1 MQSFIRSVSL
11 VLVLC
16 LMAGVAGARDYLP
29 DFSDLAAEHSTTVV
43 RVEAEVSADQQRR
56 QMEQWEREMPDLFRH
71 FFGEQMPPMPDQR
84 PRNSQGSG
92 FIISDD
98 GYVVTNHHVIANAE
112 NIRVRTSDHRI
123 FHAEVVGTDEQ
134 SDIALIKVDAS
145 NLPHVE
151 MGDSDAL
158 NVGEWVLAIGAPF
171 GMDYS
176 VTAGIVSAKGRSLGE
191 RYVPF
196 IQSDVAIN
204 PGNSGG
210 PLFNRDGEV
219 IGINSQI
226 YTRSGGFMGMSFAI
240 PSNLVVDI
248 VDQLRETGSV
258 SRGWLGIAMDDS
270 FNDDPELA
278 ESFGLDRV
286 VGALVVQVYDGT
298 PARAAG
304 LRPGDLILEYDG
316 RMVTRFSDLAPMVG
330 ATRPGTEV
338 DLLVL
343 RNGEEITVPLEVGEL
358 PQDERT
364 VVGQAQPEIE
374 QEAGNV
380 LNVRVRE
387 LTTDEARALGDG
399 GVFVTDV
406 LPGPAEEAGL
416 REGDIITM
424 IHGQFVTTVEDFE
437 ATVSSLPEGRR
448 IAMRIVRDG
457 TTRFISIGLI

>member
-1 MQSFIRSVSL
+1 
-11 VLVLC
+11 
-16 LMAGVAGARDYLP
+16 
-29 DFSDLAAEHSTTVV
+29 
-43 RVEAEVSADQQRR
+43 
-56 QMEQWEREMPDLFRH
+56 MPDLFRH
-71 FFGEQMPPMPDQR
+71 YFGDQMPPMPEQR

-92 FIISDD
+92 FIISED

-123 FHAEVVGTDEQ
+123 FDAEVVGTDEQ
-134 SDIALIKVDAS
+134 TDIALIKVDAS
-145 NLPHVE
+145 DLPYVE

-158 NVGEWVLAIGAPF
+158 SVGEWVLAIGAPF

-258 SRGWLGIAMDDS
+258 TRGWLGIAMDDS

-286 VGALVVQVYDGT
+286 VGALVTQVYDGT
-298 PARAAG
+298 PAQDAG

-316 RMVTRFSDLAPMVG
+316 RLVTRFSDLAPMVG

-338 DLLVL
+338 DLLVM

-364 VVGQAQPEIE
+364 IVGQAQPDPD
-374 QEAGNV
+374 QDAGNV

-387 LTTDEARALGDG
+387 LTADEARALGDG

-437 ATVSSLPEGRR
+437 TTVSNLPEGRR

>member
-1 MQSFIRSVSL
+1 MQSFMRIGSL

-16 LMAGVAGARDYLP
+16 LMAGVANAREYLP

-71 FFGEQMPPMPDQR
+71 FFGDQMPPMPEQR

-98 GYVVTNHHVIANAE
+98 GYVVTNHHVIADAE

-123 FHAEVVGTDEQ
+123 FYAEVVGTDEQ

-145 NLPHVE
+145 DLPYVQ
-151 MGDSDAL
+151 MGDSDEL

-210 PLFNRDGEV
+210 PLFNRNGEV

-298 PARAAG
+298 PAQDAG
-304 LRPGDLILEYDG
+304 LLPGDLILEYDG
-316 RMVTRFSDLAPMVG
+316 RLVTRFSDLAPMVG

-358 PQDERT
+358 PQDEQT
-364 VVGQAQPEIE
+364 VVGQAQPEPD

-457 TTRFISIGLI
+457 TTRFISIGLT